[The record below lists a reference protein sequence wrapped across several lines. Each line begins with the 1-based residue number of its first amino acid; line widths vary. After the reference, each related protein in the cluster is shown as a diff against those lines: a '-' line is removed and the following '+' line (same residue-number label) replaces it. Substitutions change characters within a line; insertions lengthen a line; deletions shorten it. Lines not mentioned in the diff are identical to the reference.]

1 MKKYILSLFFLISCM
16 IDTYAHTEQQ
26 QEKIEISGIVLD
38 QSKEPLVGV
47 NVSVKDLPGLGAIT
61 DINGKFK
68 IKVEPYQK
76 LVFTFIGFEKQEI
89 LVKDQK
95 IINIVMQEA
104 KATAIDEVVITGTG
118 AQNLLHLFKNM
129 PLTITG
135 LRDFKEAIITKGGV
149 SVKDINP
156 STMESKLVQGLYFCG
171 EVLDLD
177 ALTGGYNLQIAWS
190 TGHLAGISVL

>member
-68 IKVEPYQK
+68 IKVDNNQ
-76 LVFTFIGFEKQEI
+76 L
-89 LVKDQK
+89 LVK
-95 IINIVMQEA
+95 II
-104 KATAIDEVVITGTG
+104 
-118 AQNLLHLFKNM
+118 
-129 PLTITG
+129 
-135 LRDFKEAIITKGGV
+135 
-149 SVKDINP
+149 
-156 STMESKLVQGLYFCG
+156 
-171 EVLDLD
+171 
-177 ALTGGYNLQIAWS
+177 
-190 TGHLAGISVL
+190 